1 MEIPLSRRSG
11 SVRAISVP
19 LALLLA
25 TAGFADT
32 LILRDGRTV
41 NGTYIGATPREIK
54 IDVGGEIRNFSVS
67 DVSILSFGSST
78 EPQGQDAYPA
88 KFGFLIGEWECL
100 TPGNHYRMRVGWDS
114 PSGQFR
120 GYLTKQGLA
129 MEDVGF
135 KIGEHMWIAEPI
147 NERTL
152 VERIKFRRGANG
164 VSSDYQWLTGN
175 VNLEQSA
182 RDRLLGTNSLL
193 PEFMRVR

>member
-1 MEIPLSRRSG
+1 MKIQLNRGRRSMQ
-11 SVRAISVP
+11 SVLVP

-25 TAGFADT
+25 TASFADT

-54 IDVGGEIRNFSVS
+54 IDVGGEIRTFNVS
-67 DVSILSFGSST
+67 DVSSLSFGSSA

-100 TPGNHYRMRVGWDS
+100 TPGNHYRMRVSWDS
-114 PSGQFR
+114 PSRQFR
-120 GYLTKQGLA
+120 GYLTKLGPA
-129 MEDVGF
+129 MEGVGF
-135 KIGEHMWIAEPI
+135 QIGEHMWIAEPT

-152 VERIKFRRGANG
+152 VERIKFRRGVNG

-175 VNLEQSA
+175 VNLDRSG
-182 RDRLLGTNSLL
+182 RDSL
-193 PEFMRVR
+193 

>member
-1 MEIPLSRRSG
+1 MKIPLSGRRG
-11 SVRAISVP
+11 SMQSISVP

-32 LILRDGRTV
+32 LVLRDGHTV

-54 IDVGGEIRNFSVS
+54 IDVGGEIRNFNVS
-67 DVSILSFGSST
+67 NVSILSFGSST

-88 KFGFLIGEWECL
+88 QFGFLIGEWECL
-100 TPGNHYRMRVGWDS
+100 LPGNHFRMRVSWDS

-120 GYLTKQGLA
+120 GYLTRQGQA
-129 MEDVGF
+129 SEDVGF

-152 VERIKFRRGANG
+152 VERIKFRRGVNG
-164 VSSDYQWLTGN
+164 VSSDYVWLTGN

-182 RDRLLGTNSLL
+182 RDRLLGTTDFL

>member
-1 MEIPLSRRSG
+1 MKILLNRRRRSMQ
-11 SVRAISVP
+11 SIFVP

-32 LILRDGRTV
+32 LIMRDGRSV

-54 IDVGGEIRNFSVS
+54 IDVGGEIRNFNVS
-67 DVSILSFGSST
+67 DVSILSFGSSA
-78 EPQGQDAYPA
+78 EPRAQDDYPA

-100 TPGNHYRMRVGWDS
+100 TPGNHYRMRVSWDS
-114 PSGQFR
+114 PSRQFR
-120 GYLTKQGLA
+120 GYLTKQVPA

-152 VERIKFRRGANG
+152 VERIKFRRGVNG
-164 VSSDYQWLTGN
+164 VSSDYQWMDGN

-182 RDRLLGTNSLL
+182 RDRLLGRV
-193 PEFMRVR
+193 EFMRVR